1 MVLIKDF
8 SFLRNNLDFNI
19 NNIFYKFIYIWFFTN
34 NLLDFIHKYIKYITK
49 KRDKNVKNLY

>member
-34 NLLDFIHKYIKYITK
+34 NLLDFINKYIKYITK
-49 KRDKNVKNLY
+49 KRDKNVKN